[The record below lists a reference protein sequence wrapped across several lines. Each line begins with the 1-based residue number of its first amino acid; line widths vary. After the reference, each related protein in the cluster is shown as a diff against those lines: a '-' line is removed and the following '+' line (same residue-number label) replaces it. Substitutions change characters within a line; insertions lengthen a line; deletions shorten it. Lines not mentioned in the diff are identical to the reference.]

1 MAREEGSPITANMA
15 LDERAAKHAV
25 AAGASASA
33 GKVKRCHRASTEKR
47 PLRPCAAKRKAEAD
61 DDDELL
67 AAKKKAFYTK
77 SGPSRKMKQLPRA
90 EVASILSSRTH
101 PDRAPSCYK
110 ALKLQNTDLIPSP
123 EEEMDELKVAE
134 YADARDFYEAAEEF
148 SRFQAWVRSEYA
160 KYGYVEVD
168 DDYLAHREQVRAC
181 SDTAREAALEAM
193 DFSDGDE
200 DLKMFFRNRRH

>member
-1 MAREEGSPITANMA
+1 MAREEGSRITGSMA
-15 LDERAAKHAV
+15 SDESAAKHAL
-25 AAGASASA
+25 AAGEERPL
-33 GKVKRCHRASTEKR
+33 KQCRDASTEKR
-47 PLRPCAAKRKAEAD
+47 PLKPCAAKRKAEADDD

-67 AAKKKAFYTK
+67 AAKKKAFYAK
-77 SGPSRKMKQLPRA
+77 SGPSRKMRRLPRA

-110 ALKLQNTDLIPSP
+110 ALKLQNPDLIPSP

-134 YADARDFYEAAEEF
+134 YADARDFFEAAEEF
-148 SRFQAWVRSEYA
+148 SIFQAWVRSEYA
-160 KYGYVEVD
+160 KNGYVEVD

>member
-1 MAREEGSPITANMA
+1 MAREEGSRTAA
-15 LDERAAKHAV
+15 DEIAAKEAV
-25 AAGASASA
+25 AAG
-33 GKVKRCHRASTEKR
+33 KEKRPLKACQRASTEKR
-47 PLRPCAAKRKAEAD
+47 PLKPCAAKRKAEADDD

-67 AAKKKAFYTK
+67 AAKKKAFYAK
-77 SGPSRKMKQLPRA
+77 SGPSRKMRRLPRA

-110 ALKLQNTDLIPSP
+110 ALKLQNPDLIPSP

-148 SRFQAWVRSEYA
+148 SIFQAWVRSEYA

-168 DDYLAHREQVRAC
+168 DGYLAHREQVRAC

>member
-1 MAREEGSPITANMA
+1 MAREEGSRITGSMA
-15 LDERAAKHAV
+15 SDESAAKHAL
-25 AAGASASA
+25 AAGEERPL
-33 GKVKRCHRASTEKR
+33 KPCRDASTEKR
-47 PLRPCAAKRKAEAD
+47 PLKPCAAKRKAETGD

-67 AAKKKAFYTK
+67 AAKKKAFYAK
-77 SGPSRKMKQLPRA
+77 SGPSRKMRRLPRA

-101 PDRAPSCYK
+101 PDRAP
-110 ALKLQNTDLIPSP
+110 PSFP
-123 EEEMDELKVAE
+123 
-134 YADARDFYEAAEEF
+134 EEF
-148 SRFQAWVRSEYA
+148 SIFQAWVRSEYA